1 MKKIRI
7 PRPPKYRSFA
17 EKFGKGVCPFG
28 SMEKH
33 KSPDYGSV
41 PTLLLY
47 MMCTVILT
55 VAVLFLGKLW
65 KVGVVTAEDG
75 RYYTAAVVLNSA
87 GIEAGDEMLG
97 FDGFAVAKEMR
108 KKLPLLDTIKI
119 RKHLDG
125 SVTLGFAEVE
135 ELYYTR
141 HNQNYYIVNAETRE
155 VLCVS
160 AKPDEAR
167 RVGAVYLGLPEC
179 ARVRVGEKLTFVNLP
194 YAPETEAPE
203 VSTYE
208 LETDE
213 PEKENAYVF
222 DFVEALMESPL
233 SERVIGMEL
242 GDRFDLWL
250 VLRGGIRVRVGT
262 MDELERKLSVA
273 DRALRDKAES
283 GAYPNGLPILVDVSD
298 PARIIYRV
306 SPEIELPDWALNLP
320 S

>member
-1 MKKIRI
+1 MKRIRI
-7 PRPPKYRSFA
+7 PRPRKHRSFA
-17 EKFGKGVCPFG
+17 EKFGRDARPFG
-28 SMEKH
+28 SGEKH
-33 KSPDYGSV
+33 NPPDYGSL
-41 PTLLLY
+41 PLLMLC
-47 MMCTVILT
+47 MLGTALLT
-55 VAVLFLGKLW
+55 VAILFLGKLW
-65 KVGVVTAEDG
+65 KVSGVTSEDG
-75 RYYTAAVVLNSA
+75 QYYTASVVLSSA
-87 GIEAGDEMLG
+87 GIEAGEEMLG
-97 FDGFAVAKEMR
+97 FDGFTVAKELR
-108 KKLPLLDTIKI
+108 EKLPLLNKVTV
-119 RKHLDG
+119 RKSLSG
-125 SVTLGFAEVE
+125 SVSIRFTEAES
-135 ELYYTR
+135 LYYTC

-160 AKPDEAR
+160 SKPDEAR

-179 ARVRVGEKLTFVNLP
+179 TRVRVGEELTFVNLP
-194 YAPETEAPE
+194 YTPETDAPEI
-203 VSTYE
+203 STYE

-222 DFVEALMESPL
+222 EFVETLMESPL
-233 SERVIGMEL
+233 SARVLGMEL

-250 VLRGGIRVRVGT
+250 VLRGGIRIRVGT

>member
-1 MKKIRI
+1 MLGT
-7 PRPPKYRSFA
+7 A
-17 EKFGKGVCPFG
+17 
-28 SMEKH
+28 
-33 KSPDYGSV
+33 
-41 PTLLLY
+41 L
-47 MMCTVILT
+47 LT
-55 VAVLFLGKLW
+55 VAILFLGKLW
-65 KVGVVTAEDG
+65 KVGAVTVEDG
-75 RYYTAAVVLNSA
+75 QYYTASVVLSSA

-97 FDGFAVAKEMR
+97 FDGFTVARELR
-108 KKLPLLDTIKI
+108 EKLPLLNKVTV
-119 RKHLDG
+119 RKSLSG
-125 SVTLGFAEVE
+125 SVSIRFTEAES
-135 ELYYTR
+135 LYYTC

-160 AKPDEAR
+160 SKPDEAR
-167 RVGAVYLGLPEC
+167 RVRAVYLGLPEC
-179 ARVRVGEKLTFVNLP
+179 TRVRVGEELTFVNLP
-194 YAPETEAPE
+194 YTPETDAPEI
-203 VSTYE
+203 STYE

-222 DFVEALMESPL
+222 EFVETLMDSSL

-250 VLRGGIRVRVGT
+250 VLRGGIRIRVGT
-262 MDELERKLSVA
+262 MDELERKLAVA

-320 S
+320 A

>member
-1 MKKIRI
+1 MKRIRI
-7 PRPPKYRSFA
+7 PRPRKHRSFA
-17 EKFGKGVCPFG
+17 EKFSRDARPFG
-28 SMEKH
+28 SGEKH
-33 KSPDYGSV
+33 SPPDYGSL
-41 PTLLLY
+41 PLLMLC
-47 MMCTVILT
+47 MLGTALLT
-55 VAVLFLGKLW
+55 VAILFLGKLW
-65 KVGVVTAEDG
+65 KVGAVTVEDG
-75 RYYTAAVVLNSA
+75 QYYTASVVLSSA

-97 FDGFAVAKEMR
+97 FDGFTVAKELR
-108 KKLPLLDTIKI
+108 EKLPLLNKVTV
-119 RKHLDG
+119 RKSLSG
-125 SVTLGFAEVE
+125 SVSIRFTEVE
-135 ELYYTR
+135 SLYYTC

-160 AKPDEAR
+160 SKPDEAR

-179 ARVRVGEKLTFVNLP
+179 TRVRVGEELTFVNLP
-194 YAPETEAPE
+194 YTPETDAPEI
-203 VSTYE
+203 STYE

-222 DFVEALMESPL
+222 EFVETLMKSSL
-233 SERVIGMEL
+233 SDRIIGMEL

>member
-7 PRPPKYRSFA
+7 PRPPKRRSFS
-17 EKFGKGVCPFG
+17 EKFGKGARPFG
-28 SMEKH
+28 SGEKH
-33 KSPDYGSV
+33 SSPDYGSL
-41 PTLLLY
+41 PLLMLC
-47 MMCTVILT
+47 MLGAALLT
-55 VAVLFLGKLW
+55 VAILFLGKLW
-65 KVGVVTAEDG
+65 KVESVTAEDG
-75 RYYTAAVVLNSA
+75 QYYTSSVVLNSA

-97 FDGFAVAKEMR
+97 FDGFTVAKELR
-108 KKLPLLDTIKI
+108 KKLPLLDKVTV
-119 RKHLDG
+119 RKHLNG
-125 SVTLGFAEVE
+125 SVTVRFTEVE
-135 ELYYTR
+135 SLYYTC

-179 ARVRVGEKLTFVNLP
+179 ARVRVGEELTFVNLP
-194 YAPETEAPE
+194 YVPETDAPEIA
-203 VSTYE
+203 TYA

-222 DFVEALMESPL
+222 DFVETLMDSPL
-233 SERVIGMEL
+233 SERAVGMEL
-242 GDRFDLWL
+242 GDRYDLWL
-250 VLRGGIRVRVGT
+250 VLRGGIRIRVGT

-320 S
+320 T

>member
-1 MKKIRI
+1 MKRIRI
-7 PRPPKYRSFA
+7 PCPRKHRSFA
-17 EKFGKGVCPFG
+17 EKFGRDARPFG
-28 SMEKH
+28 SGEKH
-33 KSPDYGSV
+33 NPPDYGSL
-41 PTLLLY
+41 PLLMLC
-47 MMCTVILT
+47 MLGTALLT
-55 VAVLFLGKLW
+55 VAILFLGKLW
-65 KVGVVTAEDG
+65 KVGTVTVEDG
-75 RYYTAAVVLNSA
+75 QYYTASVVLSSA

-97 FDGFAVAKEMR
+97 FDGFTVARELR
-108 KKLPLLDTIKI
+108 EKLPLLNKVTV
-119 RKHLDG
+119 RKSLSG
-125 SVTLGFAEVE
+125 SVSIRFTEVE
-135 ELYYTR
+135 SLYYTC

-160 AKPDEAR
+160 SKPDEAR

-179 ARVRVGEKLTFVNLP
+179 TRVRVGEELTFVNLP
-194 YAPETEAPE
+194 YTPETDAPEI
-203 VSTYE
+203 STYE

-222 DFVEALMESPL
+222 EFVETLMDSSL
-233 SERVIGMEL
+233 SDRIIGMEL

>member
-17 EKFGKGVCPFG
+17 EKFGRDVRPFG

-33 KSPDYGSV
+33 QSPDYGSV
-41 PTLLLY
+41 PILMLCMLG
-47 MMCTVILT
+47 TVLLT

-65 KVGVVTAEDG
+65 KVEAVTAEDG
-75 RYYTAAVVLNSA
+75 QYYTAAVVLNGA

-97 FDGFAVAKEMR
+97 FDGFTVAKELR
-108 KKLPLLDTIKI
+108 EKLPLLDKVKV
-119 RKHLDG
+119 RKHLNG
-125 SVTLGFAEVE
+125 SVTVSFTEVE
-135 ELYYTR
+135 SLYYTC
-141 HNQNYYIVNAETRE
+141 HNQNYYIINAKTRE

-167 RVGAVYLGLPEC
+167 RVGAFYLGLPEC
-179 ARVRVGEKLTFVNLP
+179 ARVRVGEELTFVNLP
-194 YAPETEAPE
+194 YVPETDAPEI
-203 VSTYE
+203 STYE

-222 DFVEALMESPL
+222 EFVETLMGSSL

-242 GDRFDLWL
+242 GDRYDLWL

-262 MDELERKLSVA
+262 MDELERKLTVA
-273 DRALRDKAES
+273 DRAMKDKAQS

-306 SPEIELPDWALNLP
+306 SPEVELPDWALNLP

>member
-1 MKKIRI
+1 MKRIRI
-7 PRPPKYRSFA
+7 PRPRKHRSFA
-17 EKFGKGVCPFG
+17 EKFGRDARPFG
-28 SMEKH
+28 SGEKH
-33 KSPDYGSV
+33 NPPDYGSL
-41 PTLLLY
+41 PLLMLC
-47 MMCTVILT
+47 MLGTALLT
-55 VAVLFLGKLW
+55 VAILFLGKLW
-65 KVGVVTAEDG
+65 KVGAVTVEDG
-75 RYYTAAVVLNSA
+75 QYYTASVVLSSA

-97 FDGFAVAKEMR
+97 FDGFTVARELR
-108 KKLPLLDTIKI
+108 EKLPLLNKVTV
-119 RKHLDG
+119 RKSLSG
-125 SVTLGFAEVE
+125 SVSIRFTEVE
-135 ELYYTR
+135 SLYYTC
-141 HNQNYYIVNAETRE
+141 HNQNFYIVNAETRE

-160 AKPDEAR
+160 SKPDEAR

-179 ARVRVGEKLTFVNLP
+179 TRVRVGEELTFVNLP
-194 YAPETEAPE
+194 YTPETDAPEI
-203 VSTYE
+203 STYE

-222 DFVEALMESPL
+222 EFVETLMDSPL
-233 SERVIGMEL
+233 SDRIIGMEL